1 MKIENH
7 YFNHIK
13 KFVNLQLY
21 KLQKI
26 REMGTEFILVLT
38 TIEKYLNAVQIA
50 KVLIAEKLAACCTI
64 LQNATSF
71 YEWQGALEDRKENVL
86 LIKTTKVKFEALR
99 NRIVELHTDKVP
111 EIISVK
117 IDDGLKEYLSWVE
130 ATTM

>member
-50 KVLIAEKLAACCTI
+50 KVLIAE
-64 LQNATSF
+64 
-71 YEWQGALEDRKENVL
+71 
-86 LIKTTKVKFEALR
+86 
-99 NRIVELHTDKVP
+99 
-111 EIISVK
+111 
-117 IDDGLKEYLSWVE
+117 
-130 ATTM
+130 